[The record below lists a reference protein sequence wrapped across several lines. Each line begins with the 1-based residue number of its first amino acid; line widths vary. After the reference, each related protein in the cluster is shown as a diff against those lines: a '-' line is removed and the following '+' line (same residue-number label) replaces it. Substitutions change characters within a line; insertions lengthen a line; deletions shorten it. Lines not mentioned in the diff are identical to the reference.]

1 MPRRQRAAG
10 HQLPHVFQIRDVLRM
25 TSLRRKSH
33 LWRTKGTLCMN
44 VSYRG
49 LTLAALA
56 RADTAL
62 YAAKHSGRNRV
73 KSFAAVER
81 EGGKLSA

>member
-1 MPRRQRAAG
+1 
-10 HQLPHVFQIRDVLRM
+10 
-25 TSLRRKSH
+25 
-33 LWRTKGTLCMN
+33 MN